1 VASRLLRFLFSVFV
15 LVYAGGLSSAEL
27 AEWKELNTIDI
38 GYLELDCSDSVI
50 SISGPSNPVPV
61 VVVMLVFVVVFV
73 VAVVFVVVDVVVL
86 MLTLILI
93 LALARWFHS
102 SS

>member
-1 VASRLLRFLFSVFV
+1 MVASRLLRFLFSVFV

-50 SISGPSNPVPV
+50 SISGPSDPVPV

-73 VAVVFVVVDVVVL
+73 VMAVVVL

-93 LALARWFHS
+93 LALARCFYS